1 MGVPAVFCLFACLL
15 AIFPRL
21 FLCSLLFIPT
31 NSKTCKH
38 LTLWFSIIIQWRRKS
53 STENKF
59 IFIFNTLLIS
69 NHQSTVWKHSY
80 NFTLRPFNVYTFN
93 STIGMY
99 ASKNRKTMLQGRV
112 APLAFWYC
120 IVMYL
125 NVTMQYHNCKYYNN
139 IITSTVKNKE
149 LRTERQMRWSK
160 S

>member
-1 MGVPAVFCLFACLL
+1 MWIFPLVLFLCSLYSLSLTNFIFVDSCTSLCGLSLRCKEKHLVLQLSHWAFIRGQKSRYLAPSSLVLWISFIKMIFGLDAVFCLFACLL

-69 NHQSTVWKHSY
+69 NHQSTV
-80 NFTLRPFNVYTFN
+80 
-93 STIGMY
+93 
-99 ASKNRKTMLQGRV
+99 
-112 APLAFWYC
+112 
-120 IVMYL
+120 
-125 NVTMQYHNCKYYNN
+125 
-139 IITSTVKNKE
+139 
-149 LRTERQMRWSK
+149 
-160 S
+160 